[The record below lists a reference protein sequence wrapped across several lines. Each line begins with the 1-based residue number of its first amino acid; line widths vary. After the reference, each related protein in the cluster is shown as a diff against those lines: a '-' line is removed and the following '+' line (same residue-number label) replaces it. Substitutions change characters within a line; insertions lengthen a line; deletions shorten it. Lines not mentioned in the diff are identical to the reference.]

1 MLKFEKVL
9 RLYTR
14 ASLNKWHIKPPD
26 DANSEYI
33 QYYMPN
39 YYSFKKKQLML
50 IFNDLTQNI
59 RNIHE
64 KNWSLQ
70 FTDIYKG

>member
-33 QYYMPN
+33 
-39 YYSFKKKQLML
+39 
-50 IFNDLTQNI
+50 
-59 RNIHE
+59 
-64 KNWSLQ
+64 
-70 FTDIYKG
+70 